1 MTFKGLSVKS
11 PVNNFMGDTV
21 TVPFI
26 SSPTTVVSLVC
37 IQLLRAVGFM
47 GCRLCYPSV
56 VKCILQSSA
65 PGNSILLCTGYAK
78 QRD

>member
-26 SSPTTVVSLVC
+26 SSPDSYHRRVTRSESSAFKF
-37 IQLLRAVGFM
+37 QLLRAVGFM
-47 GCRLCYPSV
+47 GSLSTPSTINV
-56 VKCILQSSA
+56 ATVKSRAMS
-65 PGNSILLCTGYAK
+65 
-78 QRD
+78 